1 VRGQWQAEERKFFQ
15 TVLSFYVY
23 EAVNYQFLGDLSQC
37 IQNFNGYLDTSILG
51 GKISPLVILDL

>member
-1 VRGQWQAEERKFFQ
+1 
-15 TVLSFYVY
+15 LSFYVY
-23 EAVNYQFLGDLSQC
+23 EAVNYQFLDDLSQC